1 MVAVLLLLVIVQ
13 TTRAQT
19 DLSKQD
25 FWNDTLRRIAL
36 PSSDQN
42 WMSLRTD
49 ANINPVKF
57 FKEYGK
63 ALRLSNDDDMRLYK
77 TEKDELGFM
86 HYRFNQYY
94 KNIRIVRAEYFVHAN
109 NRGQAYAANGQY
121 VRNMDKKVSTVLGET
136 SALKKVLLY
145 ARVDKLLS
153 EEKYWEDQ
161 LKKRTKN
168 ADTSYYPKG
177 ELVWTQ
183 KVSNNNVWKASDF
196 RLAYQ
201 FDVYAASPMISK
213 RIDID
218 ANTGEII
225 NDISLEATG
234 CLPTTISTIW
244 NGSKTVNVNFQGG
257 GYYLW
262 DTCQAAEIKMWDWN
276 STRDSGFIPSGA
288 YQLNNVDNSWLE
300 TNQERLGTSSQ
311 WAIRNSYDYFKQIHG
326 RNSYDNADGDVNAY
340 INAVF
345 FTGCSGSLC
354 FYSTNNAS
362 MSLTGGIMKIGSGGS
377 TNPIINSWGTADI
390 LGHEYTHA
398 VTGASANLTYA
409 NESGALNESISDIF
423 GSVIQ
428 GYGTTGYGTQD
439 YDIGEDR
446 TAGAIRS
453 LSNPNAH
460 NQPDT
465 YNGTFWYTGV
475 DDAGGV
481 HTNSGV
487 MNYWFY
493 LVTNGGSGTNDNGAS
508 FSVSGL
514 ASKVTA
520 DIVYRAL
527 TVYLT
532 SSAVY
537 SDARTA
543 TINAAKDLFGN
554 CSNQAYQVANAWY
567 AVGVGTQPTPV
578 GDGGVC
584 GAWPVGS
591 TVNYAVPG
599 KVVSPPAGCF
609 DGTTKVV
616 GPAFTSF
623 TGNEIIFQPGFS
635 ALSGCNF
642 LAYVTPCN
650 VTAPPVGPNPVYA
663 NNTSSVITDNIG
675 KKPANEDF
683 SAMVYPNPA
692 STSATIQLKGMKGN
706 VSVVLTNMQGAVL
719 WRSDRIN
726 GNNIS
731 IGLSSF
737 PAGMYFIK
745 VKDNVHTKVLKLM
758 KE

>member
-1 MVAVLLLLVIVQ
+1 FLVLFILQ
-13 TTRAQT
+13 TARAQT
-19 DLSKQD
+19 DVSNQD

-36 PSSDQN
+36 PSSNQN
-42 WMSLRTD
+42 WMNLRTD
-49 ANINPVKF
+49 ANINALKF

-63 ALRLSNDDDMRLYK
+63 ALRLGNDDDMRLYK
-77 TEKDELGFM
+77 TEKDELGFI

-94 KNIRIVRAEYFVHAN
+94 KRIRIARAEYFVHADIH
-109 NRGQAYAANGQY
+109 GQAYAANGQY
-121 VRNMDKKVSTVLGET
+121 VANMDKRVSTALTET

-153 EEKYWEDQ
+153 EEKYWEDE

-168 ADTSYYPKG
+168 TDTSYYPKG

-183 KVSNNNVWKASDF
+183 KISNNNVWKASNF

-213 RIDID
+213 RIEID

-225 NDISLEATG
+225 NDISLEASG
-234 CLPTTISTIW
+234 CLPTIISTIW
-244 NGSKTVNVNFQGG
+244 NGPKTININYKGG

-276 STRDSGFIPSGA
+276 STRDSGFIPSDA
-288 YQLNNVDNSWLE
+288 YELNNVDNGWLE

-311 WAIRNSYDYFKQIHG
+311 WAIRNSFDYFKQIHN
-326 RNSYDNADGDVNAY
+326 RNSYDNANGDVNAY

-345 FTGCSGSLC
+345 FAGCSGGLC

-362 MSLTGGIMKIGSGGS
+362 MSQTGGIMKIGSGGS
-377 TNPIINSWGTADI
+377 TNPILNSWGTADI
-390 LGHEYTHA
+390 IGHEYTHA
-398 VTGASANLTYA
+398 VTGASAALTYA
-409 NESGALNESISDIF
+409 NESGAINEAFSDIF
-423 GSVIQ
+423 GSLIQ
-428 GYGTTGYGTQD
+428 GYGTTGYGTLD
-439 YDIGEDR
+439 FEIGEDR

-465 YNGTFWYTGV
+465 YNGTFWYTGL

-481 HTNSGV
+481 HINSGV
-487 MNYWFY
+487 MNYWYY
-493 LVTNGGSGTNDNGAS
+493 LVTQGGSGTNDNGAS
-508 FSVSGL
+508 FSVNGL
-514 ASKVTA
+514 DSKVTA
-520 DIVYRAL
+520 DIIYRAL

-537 SDARTA
+537 TDARTA
-543 TINAAKDLFGN
+543 TVNAAKDLYGN
-554 CSNQAYQVANAWY
+554 CSNEAYQVANAWY
-567 AVGVGTQPTPV
+567 AVGVGTQPAPV

-623 TGNEIIFQPGFS
+623 TGNEIILQPGFS

-642 LAYVTPCN
+642 LAFVTPCTIN
-650 VTAPPVGPNPVYA
+650 LSLTGPRPLYTA
-663 NNTSSVITDNIG
+663 NTSAAMAGTTIQ
-675 KKPANEDF
+675 KPAGEGF
-683 SAMVYPNPA
+683 SATVYPNPA
-692 STSATIQLKGMKGN
+692 STNATLQLKGVKGN
-706 VSVVLTNMQGAVL
+706 VSVVLTNLQGVDL
-719 WRSDRIN
+719 WRNDRVN
-726 GNNIS
+726 SNSIS
-731 IGLSSF
+731 IALGQL
-737 PAGMYFIK
+737 PAGMYFIN
-745 VKDNVHTKVLKLM
+745 VKDNEHTKVLKLM
-758 KE
+758 KK